1 MAAGTSR
8 DLPQRPLDGPP
19 LYLLEAALIFQTIIT
34 GLSIGSIYALMAVGY
49 SLVFSVLNFSNFA
62 HGAVITLGAYVAW
75 AVMVNI
81 FQLPFLPALLI
92 SMLGAGIIAFLVERI
107 AYSSLRHRRAP
118 SLYFMISAMG
128 MAIALQNVL
137 YATIGAN
144 LYALPP
150 VFAQD
155 SIQLGTAVISKMDLF
170 AFGFSILAIAL
181 LTFILNFTRVGT
193 AIRAASHDAEMVSV
207 LGVNL
212 DMLVAVLFLLAG
224 ALGGMAG
231 VFMGVKYMVYP
242 SMGWITNKAYIGAVI
257 GGLGS
262 LPGAIVGGILL
273 GLVEALISVSTIGGV
288 PLSTYRDVFSFGLL
302 ALLLIVRPTGLFGRH
317 VEEKL

>member
-1 MAAGTSR
+1 
-8 DLPQRPLDGPP
+8 
-19 LYLLEAALIFQTIIT
+19 LILQTIIT
-34 GLSIGSIYALMAVGY
+34 GLSIGSVYALMAVGY

-62 HGAVITLGAYVAW
+62 HGAVITMGAYIAW
-75 AVMVNI
+75 AVMQHW
-81 FQLPFLPALLI
+81 FHLPFLPSLLI
-92 SMLGAGIIAFLVERI
+92 AMAGAGILAFLIERI
-107 AYSSLRHRRAP
+107 AYRPLRRRHAP
-118 SLYFMISAMG
+118 SLYLMISAMG
-128 MAIALQNVL
+128 VAIALQNLL
-137 YATIGAN
+137 YATIGAK

-150 VFAQD
+150 VFPQD
-155 SIQLGTAVISKMDLF
+155 SLQVAGAIVSKMDLF
-170 AFGFSILAIAL
+170 AFGFSVIAIAI
-181 LTFILNFTRVGT
+181 LTLILTRTKVGT
-193 AIRAASHDAEMVSV
+193 AIRAASYDMEMVSV

-212 DMLVAVLFLLAG
+212 DVLVAVLFLIAG

-273 GLVEALISVSTIGGV
+273 GLIEALISVASIGSLH
-288 PLSTYRDVFSFGLL
+288 LSLYRDVFSFGLL
-302 ALLLIVRPTGLFGRH
+302 ILLLIFRPTGLFGRE

>member
-1 MAAGTSR
+1 M
-8 DLPQRPLDGPP
+8 
-19 LYLLEAALIFQTIIT
+19 IIQTIIT

-62 HGAVITLGAYVAW
+62 HGAVITLGAYIAW
-75 AVMVNI
+75 AAMVRV
-81 FQLPFLPALLI
+81 FQMPFIPALLI
-92 SMLGAGIIAFLVERI
+92 SIIGAGLIAFLVERM
-107 AYSSLRHRRAP
+107 AYSTLRHRRAP
-118 SLYFMISAMG
+118 SLYLMISAMG
-128 MAIALQNVL
+128 VAIALQNIL

-150 VFAQD
+150 VFATD
-155 SIQLGTAVISKMDLF
+155 SLMIGDAVVSKLDLF
-170 AFGFSILAIAL
+170 ALGFSILAIAT
-181 LTFILNFTRVGT
+181 LTLILNYTKIGT
-193 AIRAASHDAEMVSV
+193 AIRAASYDAEMVSV

-212 DMLVAVLFLLAG
+212 DLLVAVLFFLAG
-224 ALGGMAG
+224 GLGGIAG

-262 LPGAIVGGILL
+262 LPGAIVGGIML
-273 GLVEALISVSTIGGV
+273 GLLEALVSVSTIGGV
-288 PLSTYRDVFSFGLL
+288 ALSTYRDVFSFGILVV
-302 ALLLIVRPTGLFGRH
+302 LLIFRPTGLFGRH

>member
-1 MAAGTSR
+1 VV
-8 DLPQRPLDGPP
+8 L
-19 LYLLEAALIFQTIIT
+19 QTIIT

-62 HGAVITLGAYVAW
+62 HGAIITLGAYIAW
-75 AVMVNI
+75 AIMVH
-81 FQLPFLPALLI
+81 FFRLPFLPALLLSI
-92 SMLGAGIIAFLVERI
+92 VGAGILAFLNERI
-107 AYSSLRHRRAP
+107 AYRTLRRRRAP
-118 SLYFMISAMG
+118 SLYLMISAMG
-128 MAIALQNVL
+128 MAIALQNLL
-137 YATIGAN
+137 YATVGAK

-150 VFAQD
+150 VFTQD
-155 SIQLGTAVISKMDLF
+155 SFEVGGATISRMDLF
-170 AFGFSILAIAL
+170 AFVFSVVAIGL
-181 LTFILNFTRVGT
+181 LHFLLMHTKVGT
-193 AIRAASHDAEMVSV
+193 AIRAASHDMEMVAV

-212 DMLVAVLFLLAG
+212 DVLVAVLFLIAG
-224 ALGGMAG
+224 GLGGMAG

-273 GLVEALISVSTIGGV
+273 GLLEALVSVTTIGSV
-288 PLSTYRDVFSFGLL
+288 QLSTYRDVFSFGIL
-302 ALLLIVRPTGLFGRH
+302 AILLIVRPTGLFGRL

>member
-1 MAAGTSR
+1 M
-8 DLPQRPLDGPP
+8 
-19 LYLLEAALIFQTIIT
+19 IIQTIIT

-62 HGAVITLGAYVAW
+62 HGAVITLGAYIAW
-75 AVMVNI
+75 AAMVRV
-81 FQLPFLPALLI
+81 FQMPFIPALLI
-92 SMLGAGIIAFLVERI
+92 SIIGAGLIAFLVERM
-107 AYSSLRHRRAP
+107 AYSTLRHRRAP
-118 SLYFMISAMG
+118 SLYLMISAMG
-128 MAIALQNVL
+128 VAIALQNIL

-150 VFAQD
+150 VFATD
-155 SIQLGTAVISKMDLF
+155 SLMIGDAVVSKLDLF
-170 AFGFSILAIAL
+170 ALGFSILAIAA
-181 LTFILNFTRVGT
+181 LTLILNYTKIGT
-193 AIRAASHDAEMVSV
+193 AIRAASYDAEMVSV

-212 DMLVAVLFLLAG
+212 DLLVAVLFFLAG
-224 ALGGMAG
+224 GLGGIAG

-262 LPGAIVGGILL
+262 LPGAIVGGIML
-273 GLVEALISVSTIGGV
+273 GLLEALVSVSTIGGV
-288 PLSTYRDVFSFGLL
+288 ALSTYRDVFSFGILVV
-302 ALLLIVRPTGLFGRH
+302 LLIFRPTGLFGRH

>member
-1 MAAGTSR
+1 MLA
-8 DLPQRPLDGPP
+8 
-19 LYLLEAALIFQTIIT
+19 QTIIT

-49 SLVFSVLNFSNFA
+49 SLIFSVLNFSNFA
-62 HGAVITLGAYVAW
+62 HGAIITLGAYIAW
-75 AVMVNI
+75 ALMVQW
-81 FQLPFLPALLI
+81 FHVPFFPALLL
-92 SMLGAGIIAFLVERI
+92 SMVGAAVLAFLNERI
-107 AYSSLRHRRAP
+107 AYSTLRRRRAP
-118 SLYFMISAMG
+118 SLYLMISAMG
-128 MAIALQNVL
+128 VAIALQNVL
-137 YATIGAN
+137 YATIGAK

-155 SIQLGTAVISKMDLF
+155 TLNIGGAFVSKMDLF
-170 AFGFSILAIAL
+170 AFGFSIVAIGIL
-181 LTFILNFTRVGT
+181 HFVLTYTRVGM
-193 AIRAASHDAEMVSV
+193 AIRAASHDMEMVSA

-212 DMLVAVLFLLAG
+212 DLLVAVLFFVAG

-262 LPGAIVGGILL
+262 LPGAIVGGLLL
-273 GLVEALISVSTIGGV
+273 GLIEALVSVTNIGSLH
-288 PLSTYRDVFSFGLL
+288 LSLYRDVFSFGILV
-302 ALLLIVRPTGLFGRH
+302 LLLIFRPTGLFGRE

>member
-1 MAAGTSR
+1 M
-8 DLPQRPLDGPP
+8 
-19 LYLLEAALIFQTIIT
+19 IFQTIIT

-62 HGAVITLGAYVAW
+62 HGAVITLGAYIAW
-75 AVMVNI
+75 ALMVSV
-81 FQLPFLPALLI
+81 FKMSFYPALVL
-92 SMLGAGIIAFLVERI
+92 SMLGAGIIAFIVERI
-107 AYSSLRHRRAP
+107 AYSTLRHRRAP
-118 SLYFMISAMG
+118 SLYLMISAMG
-128 MAIALQNVL
+128 VSIALQNVL
-137 YATIGAN
+137 YATVGAN

-150 VFAQD
+150 IFKQDTFNIGTATISRMDVFAF
-155 SIQLGTAVISKMDLF
+155 V
-170 AFGFSILAIAL
+170 FSIVAIAL
-181 LTFILNFTRVGT
+181 LTLVLTRTKVGM
-193 AIRAASHDAEMVSV
+193 AIRAASVDAEMVSV

-212 DMLVAVLFLLAG
+212 DVVVAVLFLLAG

-262 LPGAIVGGILL
+262 LPGAVVGGILL
-273 GLVEALISVSTIGGV
+273 GLLESLVSVTVIGSV
-288 PLSTYRDVFSFGLL
+288 HLSTFRDVFSFGILV
-302 ALLLIVRPTGLFGRH
+302 LLLVVRPTGLFGRN

>member
-1 MAAGTSR
+1 
-8 DLPQRPLDGPP
+8 
-19 LYLLEAALIFQTIIT
+19 LEVNLIFQTIVT

-62 HGAVITLGAYVAW
+62 HGMVITLGAYIAW
-75 AVMVNI
+75 ALMVSVLH
-81 FQLPFLPALLI
+81 LPFLPALLL
-92 SMLGAGIIAFLVERI
+92 SMLGAGIAAFLVERI
-107 AYSSLRHRRAP
+107 AYSTLRHRRAP
-118 SLYFMISAMG
+118 SLYLMISAMG
-128 MAIALQNVL
+128 VSIALQNVL

-150 VFAQD
+150 IFTQD
-155 SIQLGTAVISKMDLF
+155 SFNLGTATISRMDIF
-170 AFGFSILAIAL
+170 AFVFSIIAIAL
-181 LTFILNFTRVGT
+181 LTIVLNYTKVGT
-193 AIRAASHDAEMVSV
+193 AIRAASYDSEMVSV

-212 DMLVAVLFLLAG
+212 DVLVAVLFLLAG
-224 ALGGMAG
+224 GLGGMAG

-273 GLVEALISVSTIGGV
+273 GLLESLVSVTTIGSV
-288 PLSTYRDVFSFGLL
+288 PLSTFRDVFSFGILV
-302 ALLLIVRPTGLFGRH
+302 LLLVVRPTGLFGRN

>member
-1 MAAGTSR
+1 
-8 DLPQRPLDGPP
+8 
-19 LYLLEAALIFQTIIT
+19 LILQTIIT

-75 AVMVNI
+75 AVMTQI
-81 FQLPFLPALLI
+81 FHMPFLPALI
-92 SMLGAGIIAFLVERI
+92 VSMLGAGVIAFLVERI
-107 AYSSLRHRRAP
+107 AYSTLRHRRAP
-118 SLYFMISAMG
+118 SLYLMISAMG
-128 MAIALQNVL
+128 VAIALQNVL

-150 VFAQD
+150 VFTKD
-155 SIQLGTAVISKMDLF
+155 SIQLGTAVISRMDIF
-170 AFGFSILAIAL
+170 AFVFSIIAIAL
-181 LTFILNFTRVGT
+181 LTVVLNYTKVGT
-193 AIRAASHDAEMVSV
+193 AIRAASHDSEMVSV

-224 ALGGMAG
+224 SLGGMAG

-262 LPGAIVGGILL
+262 LPGAVVGGILL
-273 GLVEALISVSTIGGV
+273 GLLESIVSVTVIGGV
-288 PLSTYRDVFSFGLL
+288 HLSTYRDVFSFGIL
-302 ALLLIVRPTGLFGRH
+302 ALLLIVRPTGLFGRY

>member
-1 MAAGTSR
+1 M
-8 DLPQRPLDGPP
+8 L
-19 LYLLEAALIFQTIIT
+19 QTIIT
-34 GLSIGSIYALMAVGY
+34 GLSIGSVYALMAVGY

-62 HGAVITLGAYVAW
+62 HGAIITLGAYIAW
-75 AVMVNI
+75 ALMV
-81 FQLPFLPALLI
+81 QYLHLPFLPALLL
-92 SMLGAGIIAFLVERI
+92 SMAGSGVLAFLNERI
-107 AYSSLRHRRAP
+107 AYSTLRRRRAP
-118 SLYFMISAMG
+118 SLYLMISAMG
-128 MAIALQNVL
+128 VAICLQNLL
-137 YATIGAN
+137 YATVGAK

-155 SIQLGTAVISKMDLF
+155 SIDAGGVTISRMDIF
-170 AFGFSILAIAL
+170 AFGFSALTIAV
-181 LTFILNFTRVGT
+181 LNLVLKRTRVGT
-193 AIRAASHDAEMVSV
+193 AIRAASHDMDMVAV

-212 DMLVAVLFLLAG
+212 DVLVAVLFLIAG

-262 LPGAIVGGILL
+262 LPGAIIGGLFLGLLEAVVSVLQVGG
-273 GLVEALISVSTIGGV
+273 VS
-288 PLSTYRDVFSFGLL
+288 LSTYRDVFSFGILV
-302 ALLLIVRPTGLFGRH
+302 ALLVIRPTGLFGRR

>member
-1 MAAGTSR
+1 M
-8 DLPQRPLDGPP
+8 
-19 LYLLEAALIFQTIIT
+19 IIQTIIT

-62 HGAVITLGAYVAW
+62 HGAVITLGAYIAW
-75 AVMVNI
+75 AAMVRV
-81 FQLPFLPALLI
+81 FQMPFIPALLI
-92 SMLGAGIIAFLVERI
+92 SIIGAGLIAFLVERM
-107 AYSSLRHRRAP
+107 AYSTLRHRRAP
-118 SLYFMISAMG
+118 SLYLMISAMG
-128 MAIALQNVL
+128 VAIALQNIL

-150 VFAQD
+150 VFATD
-155 SIQLGTAVISKMDLF
+155 SLMIGDAVVSKLDLF
-170 AFGFSILAIAL
+170 ALGFSILAIAA
-181 LTFILNFTRVGT
+181 LTLILNYTKIGT

-212 DMLVAVLFLLAG
+212 DLLVAVLFFLAG
-224 ALGGMAG
+224 GLGGIAG

-262 LPGAIVGGILL
+262 LPGAIVGGIML
-273 GLVEALISVSTIGGV
+273 GLLEALVSVSTIGGV
-288 PLSTYRDVFSFGLL
+288 ALSTYRDVFSFGILVV
-302 ALLLIVRPTGLFGRH
+302 LLIFRPTGLFGRH

>member
-1 MAAGTSR
+1 MREGADFRIYGAG
-8 DLPQRPLDGPP
+8 
-19 LYLLEAALIFQTIIT
+19 LEEVTLILQTIIT
-34 GLSIGSIYALMAVGY
+34 GLSIGGIYALMAVGY

-75 AVMVNI
+75 AVMTQF
-81 FQLPFLPALLI
+81 FQLPFFPALVV
-92 SMLGAGIIAFLVERI
+92 SMLGAGIIAFIVERI
-107 AYSSLRHRRAP
+107 AYSTLRHRRAP
-118 SLYFMISAMG
+118 SLYLMISAMG
-128 MAIALQNVL
+128 VAIALQNVL

-150 VFAQD
+150 VFTQD
-155 SIQLGTAVISKMDLF
+155 SIQLGTAVISRMDIF
-170 AFGFSILAIAL
+170 AFVFSIIAIAL
-181 LTFILNFTRVGT
+181 LTLVLNYTKVGT
-193 AIRAASHDAEMVSV
+193 AIRAASHDSEMVSV

-212 DMLVAVLFLLAG
+212 DVLVAVLFLLAG
-224 ALGGMAG
+224 SLGGMAG

-273 GLVEALISVSTIGGV
+273 GLLESIVSVTVIGNV
-288 PLSTYRDVFSFGLL
+288 HLSTYRDVFSFGIL
-302 ALLLIVRPTGLFGRH
+302 ALLLIVRPTGLFGRY